1 VKIVR
6 IPYGQL
12 VSILSDHKDSEAEA
26 KVESPFM
33 HANDHVL
40 AKAAAEYVRNYIY
53 RLQRNRPNPSPD
65 PFTKMLEVVG
75 YPIKRMRQAALDDL
89 ETDLDDFVLRLS
101 NFADYMLSPIESSI
115 PWCVLGVD
123 IDGDHEN
130 VVVKIGRDHRISQ
143 YYILQKQLA
152 EAVNLPVVKLPDSA
166 SDTAPGISGIRE
178 LADLEELEQGFN
190 AYIDAIFKQIDNAEL
205 RFEVRQKLIESINSK
220 S

>member
-1 VKIVR
+1 VKIIR

-26 KVESPFM
+26 KIEGPFM
-33 HANDHVL
+33 HANDQVL
-40 AKAAAEYVRNYIY
+40 SAAAAEYIRNYIY

-65 PFTKMLEVVG
+65 PFIKMLEVVG
-75 YPIKRMRQAALDDL
+75 YNIKRMRQAAIEDL

-101 NFADYMLSPIESSI
+101 NFADYMLSPIESSL

-123 IDGDHEN
+123 VDGDRED
-130 VVVKIGRDHRISQ
+130 VIVKIGRDYRITQ

-152 EAVNLPVVKLPDSA
+152 EAVNLPVVKLPDGISDSA
-166 SDTAPGISGIRE
+166 SGISGIRE
-178 LADLEELEQGFN
+178 QADLEELEQGFN
-190 AYIDAIFKQIDNAEL
+190 AYIDAIFKQIDNSEL
-205 RFEVRQKLIESINSK
+205 RFEIRQKLIESINSK